1 MGWNGV
7 GGRGVLV
14 MRERREGMELRR
26 GEVVSDQ
33 DWKFEKK
40 YIVKNRKDRVCV
52 WRNVWN
58 EEMVIRKIR

>member
-33 DWKFEKK
+33 D
-40 YIVKNRKDRVCV
+40 
-52 WRNVWN
+52 
-58 EEMVIRKIR
+58 